1 MFKTT
6 LCLGAL
12 VAAVAPACADDLRV
26 PSAIASVTVY
36 PVGAAVV
43 RTAHATLPAG
53 SSVVLVDGLPQE
65 LDADS
70 LKVEGSADHPIAIA
84 SVETRLVAAYAEK
97 DPRRVAIEGE
107 IEALQDKLAVIGDR
121 LGAIDGRRRFLER
134 LIEATPAGFGKGLA
148 EGTGNIDQWTTA
160 TTTIGAGLTA
170 IADET
175 RAAKIAERD
184 INRQLDERNAAL
196 ADLPAPAAHVDAR
209 IALSTDAP
217 TSGTLS
223 ISYRTPSARW
233 VPTYDAHLT
242 IGEGGAEGGAE
253 PSLTIVRRAEVT
265 QATGEDWDGV
275 EMTLSTAAVAGG
287 TAAPDIDPLLVSLY
301 DPSANVLNEVAK
313 SRDFLA
319 APAPVAPAA
328 TTAADSAGNAAGDT
342 PAEYQE
348 AAADFGDFR
357 AEYHVPGRVS
367 VESGEG
373 ARSLQIATEKASA
386 KLMVR
391 SVPMLSDAAYL
402 QAAFTPPAGAP
413 LLPGRVALFRDG
425 TFVGNGSVPFTNA
438 GREIDLGFGVDDRV
452 RVVRTALDRE
462 TGEHGILSS
471 RKTDRRRYKISVEN
485 LHARPMDITVL
496 DRVPY
501 AEDENVSI
509 TRLAESSPA
518 TVTDVDDKRGV
529 LAWTYTYGP
538 GESRDILNGYEVTW
552 PAGQSVVS
560 LD

>member
-1 MFKTT
+1 
-6 LCLGAL
+6 
-12 VAAVAPACADDLRV
+12 
-26 PSAIASVTVY
+26 
-36 PVGAAVV
+36 
-43 RTAHATLPAG
+43 
-53 SSVVLVDGLPQE
+53 
-65 LDADS
+65 
-70 LKVEGSADHPIAIA
+70 
-84 SVETRLVAAYAEK
+84 
-97 DPRRVAIEGE
+97 
-107 IEALQDKLAVIGDR
+107 
-121 LGAIDGRRRFLER
+121 
-134 LIEATPAGFGKGLA
+134 
-148 EGTGNIDQWTTA
+148 
-160 TTTIGAGLTA
+160 
-170 IADET
+170 
-175 RAAKIAERD
+175 
-184 INRQLDERNAAL
+184 
-196 ADLPAPAAHVDAR
+196 
-209 IALSTDAP
+209 
-217 TSGTLS
+217 
-223 ISYRTPSARW
+223 
-233 VPTYDAHLT
+233 
-242 IGEGGAEGGAE
+242 
-253 PSLTIVRRAEVT
+253 VRRAEVT

-287 TAAPDIDPLLVSLY
+287 TAAPDIAPLLVSLY

-313 SRDFLA
+313 SRDFLT
-319 APAPVAPAA
+319 APAPVPPAA
-328 TTAADSAGNAAGDT
+328 TTAADSAGNAAGGEAT
-342 PAEYQE
+342 AEYQE

-386 KLMVR
+386 KLAVR

-425 TFVGNGSVPFTNA
+425 TFVGNGSVPFTNP

-452 RVVRTALDRE
+452 HVVRTALDRE

-471 RKTDRRRYKISVEN
+471 RKTDRRRYRISVEN
-485 LHARPMDITVL
+485 LHTRPMDITVL

-538 GESRDILNGYEVTW
+538 GESRDILNGYEVSW